1 MNRRTEDK
9 KRDGFRG
16 KGKDGQ
22 KKKIKRKEEKMSE
35 RTKNRRGRG
44 DEPKEQM
51 ANRSYQCKAST
62 KIQTQDTLHFLGDR
76 PTNEQKK
83 KQTNEK
89 EKEVL

>member
-9 KRDGFRG
+9 KRDGFSG

-44 DEPKEQM
+44 DEPKE
-51 ANRSYQCKAST
+51 
-62 KIQTQDTLHFLGDR
+62 
-76 PTNEQKK
+76 
-83 KQTNEK
+83 
-89 EKEVL
+89 